1 MEKVDNSSLISDS
14 IRHAGPIEVAKS
26 VEKKGVAMDNRFSK
40 LYKNSATLKKM
51 QKLSMQLSKKQ
62 KAVDAFANGTSGIR
76 LTGGVN
82 RGKVLGHNKVEKKK
96 L

>member
-1 MEKVDNSSLISDS
+1 MSWKKRLG

-40 LYKNSATLKKM
+40 LYKNSATLKAE
-51 QKLSMQLSKKQ
+51 QKLSMQLSKNK
-62 KAVDAFANGTSGIR
+62 KSVETGGNGTFGIKISSGA
-76 LTGGVN
+76 N
-82 RGKVLGHNKVEKKK
+82 KGKVLGHNKIEKKK